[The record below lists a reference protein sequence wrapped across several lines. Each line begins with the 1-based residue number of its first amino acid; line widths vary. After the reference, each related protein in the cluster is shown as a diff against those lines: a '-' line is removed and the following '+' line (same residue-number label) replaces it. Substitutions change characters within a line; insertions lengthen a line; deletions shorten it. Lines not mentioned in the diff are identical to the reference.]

1 MGLNQALQTIRK
13 LKIYVM
19 GMILIVEWMM
29 MSFFCWETKSINKGL
44 RILKR
49 LISRGKMKTQK
60 LIIISLLINKIVSPI
75 TMNPI

>member
-1 MGLNQALQTIRK
+1 MSQALQTIRK
-13 LKIYVM
+13 LKIYAM

-49 LISRGKMKTQK
+49 LISRGKMKIQK

-75 TMNPI
+75 TMNLI